1 MASTSETGHAKNVAN
16 FEDIISFC
24 TGYGTAYNPTKNSI
38 KIAAMNTLLTSARN
52 TLQTVKT
59 TKTAYDNATNARE
72 IAFANLKKLSTRVV
86 NALEAT
92 DATKQTVNDAKTI
105 NRKIQGKRAD
115 NKKTPPFA
123 PPAEGTT
130 PTPTEVI
137 QISVSQQSYD
147 SLTDNFSKLIISVTA
162 EPLYIPNETDL
173 KVTALNTLLTNL
185 KTTNTAVINVTPAYR
200 SSIITRN
207 TTLYQSAIGLV
218 DTALEVKKYV
228 KSVFGAKSQQYGEIS
243 GLEFKKLKKL

>member
-1 MASTSETGHAKNVAN
+1 MTSTSETGHAKNVAN
-16 FEDIISFC
+16 FEDLISFC

-59 TKTAYDNATNARE
+59 TKTAYDNGTNVHE
-72 IAFANLKKLSTRVV
+72 IAFSNLKKRSTRVV

-92 DATKQTVNDAKTI
+92 DAVKQTVDDAKTI

-115 NKKTPPFA
+115 NKKTPPVA

-130 PTPTEVI
+130 TTPTEVI

-147 SLTDNFSKLIISVTA
+147 SLIDNFSKLIVSVSA

-185 KTTNTAVINVTPAYR
+185 KTTNTAVINVTPAYH
-200 SSIITRN
+200 SAIIARN
-207 TTLYQSAIGLV
+207 TSLYQSIIGLV
-218 DTALEVKKYV
+218 DIALEVKKYV
-228 KSVFGAKSQQYGEIS
+228 KSVFGARSQQYAEIS